1 MPRPCGWGQRK
12 RVIANGDGIS
22 LWGDEN
28 VLKVDCSD
36 NSQFCEHTETYFKR
50 VNLMICKLYPN
61 KTYKNL

>member
-12 RVIANGDGIS
+12 RVTANGDGIS

-36 NSQFCEHTETYFKR
+36 DSQFCEHTETYFKSEP
-50 VNLMICKLYPN
+50 YD
-61 KTYKNL
+61 T